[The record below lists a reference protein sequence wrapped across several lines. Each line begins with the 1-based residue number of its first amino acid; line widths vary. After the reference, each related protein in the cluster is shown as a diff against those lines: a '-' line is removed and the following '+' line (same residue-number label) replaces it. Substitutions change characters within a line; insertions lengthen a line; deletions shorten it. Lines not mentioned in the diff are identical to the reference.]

1 MILSL
6 LQGPAVSMLQQKAS
20 GKQKQPASGAIF
32 GILKQMKED
41 FEKNLETSAADEKEA
56 VAQFKEMSAAK
67 KQEIKAG
74 EDLVDTK
81 TVELAEAKEK
91 NAQSKQDLEDTNAQK
106 KADTEFLGN
115 LKLKCQN
122 ADHEYEQRVK
132 TRNEEL
138 KAVSETI
145 AILTEDDARDLMSK
159 STFVQLSS
167 RTTSRRQ
174 MTADKVADALRKA
187 GKQ

>member
-1 MILSL
+1 
-6 LQGPAVSMLQQKAS
+6 
-20 GKQKQPASGAIF
+20 
-32 GILKQMKED
+32 MKED

-56 VAQFKEMSAAK
+56 VAQFKDMKAAK

-74 EDLVDTK
+74 ENLVDTK
-81 TVELAEAKEK
+81 IVELAEAKEK

-106 KADTEFLGN
+106 KADTEFLQN

-132 TRNEEL
+132 VRNEEL

-145 AILTEDDARDLMSK
+145 AIVTDDDNREMMSK
-159 STFVQLSS
+159 ATLFMQTSL
-167 RTTSRRQ
+167 RTR
-174 MTADKVADALRKA
+174 
-187 GKQ
+187 

>member
-1 MILSL
+1 
-6 LQGPAVSMLQQKAS
+6 
-20 GKQKQPASGAIF
+20 
-32 GILKQMKED
+32 MKED

-56 VAQFKEMSAAK
+56 VAQFKDMKAAK
-67 KQEIKAG
+67 QKEIKAG
-74 EDLVDTK
+74 ENLVDTK
-81 TVELAEAKEK
+81 IVELAEAKEK

-115 LKLKCQN
+115 LKLKCRN

-145 AILTEDDARDLMSK
+145 AIITDDDARDLMSK
-159 STFVQLSS
+159 ATFFLQTS
-167 RTTSRRQ
+167 RSTSRRQ
-174 MTADKVADALRKA
+174 MTADKIA
-187 GKQ
+187 